1 MFTFAAGLDYVSITV
16 MLTFMSRDE
25 GTTTRCFNLTIIDD
39 LLGNEPDEDF
49 SVVIVD
55 ADPVGNVGDEACI
68 RIIDDDSE
76 CLKMSTYFSMIL

>member
-1 MFTFAAGLDYVSITV
+1 MFTFAAGLDYVSKTV

-25 GTTTRCFNLTIIDD
+25 GTTAHCFNVTIIDD

-49 SVVIVD
+49 SVAIVA
-55 ADPVGNVGDEACI
+55 ADPAGNVGDEACI

-76 CLKMSTYFSMIL
+76 WLCKSLT